1 MLTRVCLAI
10 ALAAAVCAPAAA
22 QVTSE
27 SSVPRISVADLKKAL
42 DAGQVT
48 VIDVRDAESYANG
61 HIPGAI
67 MIPLGD
73 LEAKAGSLK
82 QSKKPLVAYCG

>member
-1 MLTRVCLAI
+1 MLTRVCFAI
-10 ALAAAVCAPAAA
+10 ALAAAVCAPVAA
-22 QVTSE
+22 QVTDE

-67 MIPLGD
+67 LVSLGD
-73 LEAKAGSLK
+73 LKAKAGGLK
-82 QSKKPLVAYCG
+82 GSRKPLVAYCG